1 MTPSSANDFLLD
13 LFNAA
18 VAASH
23 PSQTLHKYLP
33 KDRTGKALIIGA
45 GKGAAA
51 MAQAFEEHWQGPIR
65 GLVVTRYEHGADCK
79 HIKVIEASHP
89 VPDAQGTLA
98 AEETLALIDSAAEDE
113 QIFCLLSGGGSSL
126 LSLPA
131 PGITLQQK
139 QAVTKSLLRCGA
151 NIDEIN
157 CVRKHLSA
165 IKGGRLATRCG
176 NRKVI
181 TYAISDVP
189 NDSPDVIASG
199 PTVADPTTL
208 QQAQAI
214 LTKYSIDTPDNIQ
227 QWLAN
232 PENETPKRE
241 ELNQN
246 LHYQI
251 IATPIDAL
259 EAAASVARQH
269 DIEPLVLGDCIEGES
284 SEVAKVFAGI
294 ARFTADHNKPRP
306 KPCVIL
312 SGGETTVTVKGN
324 GRGGRN
330 AEFLLSLFHVLA
342 GHPNIYALACD
353 TDGIDGTEDNAGA
366 SFAPN
371 TYQQAKELNLS
382 SGDFLANND
391 GYTFFKHLDKLI
403 ITNPTR
409 TNVND
414 FRAILIL

>member
-1 MTPSSANDFLLD
+1 MTPCSANDFLLS
-13 LFNAA
+13 LFEAA

-23 PSQTLHKYLP
+23 PSQTLHKHLP
-33 KDRTGKALIIGA
+33 KERTGKALIIGA

-79 HIKVIEASHP
+79 HIKVIEAAHP

-139 QAVTKSLLRCGA
+139 QAVTKALLRCGA

-165 IKGGRLATRCG
+165 IKGGKLAARCG
-176 NRKVI
+176 NRNVI

-199 PTVADPTTL
+199 PTVADPTTR

-214 LTKYSIDTPDNIQ
+214 LEKYSIPTPESIQ

-232 PENETPKRE
+232 PESETPKQE
-241 ELNQN
+241 ALNQN

-259 EAAASVARQH
+259 EAAAAVARQH
-269 DIEPLVLGDCIEGES
+269 NIEPLLLGDTIEGEA

-294 ARFTADHNKPRP
+294 ARFTANHNKPLP

-330 AEFLLSLFHVLA
+330 AEFLLSLFHTLA

-366 SFAPN
+366 SFGPD
-371 TYQQAKELNLS
+371 THQKAKELNLN

-391 GYTFFKHLDKLI
+391 GYTFFEHLNKLI
-403 ITNPTR
+403 ITSPTR